1 MATALSDLMAKW
13 QESQEGARLSNIK
26 RSEQITAIYDEI
38 IKRYEPGG
46 TFGKAALGQLEKQKV
61 RDVGGEMQQM
71 ISSGLYGTTTAAGT
85 GRRWEESVGAPARL
99 RLEDIMMQ
107 RLSEAQTGK
116 AGFMERI
123 EEPYPDYATM
133 ASLIQQG
140 AAGGGGG
147 GYAAPQVGGR
157 TTFGA
162 SSFPDMFSISG
173 GVRTTGGVGGTGGAV
188 YGAGTREATMAE
200 RERRTQAAATVS
212 PGVMPT
218 AGAGTPTTT
227 QQPAGVPT
235 SLATGAQMGRIISGG
250 STPVIDAEYR
260 KFVEGEYAKGSYIT
274 SGTKKRWMKQQ
285 GYSQ

>member
-38 IKRYEPGG
+38 IRRYEPGG

-85 GRRWEESVGAPARL
+85 GRRWEESVGAPSRL

-107 RLSEAQTGK
+107 RLSEAQVGK

-123 EEPYPDYATM
+123 EEPYPDYAMM
-133 ASLIQQG
+133 ASLMQQG
-140 AAGGGGG
+140 AAGPR
-147 GYAAPQVGGR
+147 YTPQPQPVAAGGR

-162 SSFPDMFSISG
+162 SSFPDQFSIG
-173 GVRTTGGVGGTGGAV
+173 GGTARAAGGTGGAV
-188 YGAGTREATMAE
+188 YGAGTKEATMAE
-200 RERRTQAAATVS
+200 RERRAQAAASVS

-218 AGAGTPTTT
+218 AGTGTPTPTT
-227 QQPAGVPT
+227 QQPVGVPT
-235 SLATGAQMGRIISGG
+235 SLAVGAQMSRMIGQPEAKPDYTAYGDWLTKRHKEHKTGG
-250 STPVIDAEYR
+250 TYQQFLAAE
-260 KFVEGEYAKGSYIT
+260 GS
-274 SGTKKRWMKQQ
+274 
-285 GYSQ
+285 